1 VFRKAVPQKALRE
14 NLPSWQSLCM
24 TLSDKQRDKNRAEEG
39 TRGRG
44 ASPAI
49 DWDAAFIYYAS
60 LSPAERSYAAVA
72 EKFGVSIR
80 TVETHGRKENWKQRV
95 QVIRVEARARTAD
108 SLVMARVA
116 AIEELRRLID
126 ASLVAYAEALR
137 NGMRMGPA
145 DLERL
150 NRLSLA
156 ITEEALTP
164 QPLGPEEPA
173 EQPLRT
179 TEHTRAVLDALAETG
194 ALEALGLTLLPDGQN
209 DSTPEEEVADEC

>member
-1 VFRKAVPQKALRE
+1 MALGDE
-14 NLPSWQSLCM
+14 Q
-24 TLSDKQRDKNRAEEG
+24 SDKSRTEKG

-49 DWDAAFIYYAS
+49 DWDAAFVYYEG
-60 LSPAERSYAAVA
+60 LPPGERSLAAVA
-72 EKFGVSIR
+72 ARFGVSVR
-80 TVETHGRKENWKQRV
+80 TVQTHSREEKWKQRV
-95 QVIRVEARARTAD
+95 QAIRTETQTRTAD

-116 AIEELRRLID
+116 AIEQMRRLIV
-126 ASLVAYAEALR
+126 ASLDAYAEALR

-164 QPLGPEEPA
+164 QPLGREDPA

-194 ALEALGLTLLPDGQN
+194 ALETVGLTLLPDEQN
-209 DSTPEEEVADEC
+209 DSNPEQEVDDEC

>member
-1 VFRKAVPQKALRE
+1 MA
-14 NLPSWQSLCM
+14 
-24 TLSDKQRDKNRAEEG
+24 LSDQQGDKNRSEKG

-44 ASPAI
+44 ARPAI
-49 DWDAAFIYYAS
+49 DWDAAFVYYEG

-72 EKFGVSIR
+72 AEFDVSVR
-80 TVETHGRKENWKQRV
+80 TVETHGRKERWKQRAGA
-95 QVIRVEARARTAD
+95 IRAETRARTAD

-116 AIEELRRLID
+116 AIDEMRRLID

-164 QPLGPEEPA
+164 QPLGREDTTER
-173 EQPLRT
+173 PLRT
-179 TEHTRAVLDALAETG
+179 TEHTRAVLDALAQTG
-194 ALEALGLTLLPDGQN
+194 ALEALGLSLLPDGQN
-209 DSTPEEEVADEC
+209 DSSPEKEVDDES